1 MLYEIGLENFKP
13 FGAPQAIPCAR
24 LTLIYGPNSGGKSS
38 IIQSL
43 MLLRQT
49 IEDAGPMSS
58 GLITRGRYV
67 DLGSFKSLVHRH
79 NTKRRVAVELSYD
92 RLPIRGAPLG
102 GLPPADQ
109 SRTVRT
115 VFEAAQ
121 SPGSRKRDSSA
132 LASVGYQL
140 RGGAA
145 DLNVTLRRVKGDRAA
160 LSATTP
166 LWQGVGGRAFEW
178 ADAQSRRSLARWD
191 LTMSRAAA
199 ERRRRARPQEAST
212 VAPELPES
220 EVIDALDRHIVLTTG
235 FLPTRLVP
243 KGEAYSDEDLLL
255 ARRRIS
261 GRLLEAMSTEYVALI
276 RSLSYLG
283 PLRVYPERHYV
294 LTGGDK
300 DSVGVRGENT
310 PETLYRHRGRIT
322 NQVNEWFRRFD
333 IPYQLSVDPIG
344 DEVTGDIVMLR
355 LVDERLGIQ
364 VSPSDVGFGIGQL
377 LPILV
382 EGLVAESRILC
393 VEQPEIH
400 LHPRLQAHLGDLL
413 IATSKASSA
422 STRSRANA
430 ANQWIVETHSEA
442 LMLRIQRRIRE
453 GVISPDDVSIVYVEP
468 SGEGGS
474 VVLPLRLDSDG
485 AFMDEWPSGFF
496 EDAYNEML
504 GGPSS

>member
-13 FGAPQAIPCAR
+13 FGAPQTIPCAR

-49 IEDAGPMSS
+49 IEDSGPMTP

-67 DLGSFKSLVHRH
+67 DLGSYKSLVHRH
-79 NTKRRVAVELSYD
+79 NTKRRVTVELSYD
-92 RLPIRGAPLG
+92 RLPMRRTPLG
-102 GLPPADQ
+102 GLPPSDQ

-132 LASVGYQL
+132 LASVGYL
-140 RGGAA
+140 LHGGAA
-145 DLNVTLRRVKGDRAA
+145 DLNVALRRVKGDRSGSSN
-160 LSATTP
+160 SAP
-166 LWQGVGGRAFEW
+166 LWQGVGGRVFEW

-199 ERRRRARPQEAST
+199 ERRRRARPQDETRTASE
-212 VAPELPES
+212 PLES
-220 EVIDALDRHIVLTTG
+220 EVMDALDRHVLLTTG
-235 FLPTRLVP
+235 FLPSRLVP
-243 KGEAYSDEDLLL
+243 KGEAFPDEDLFL
-255 ARRRIS
+255 ARRRLS
-261 GRLLEAMSTEYVALI
+261 GRLLEAMSAEFVALI

-283 PLRVYPERHYV
+283 PLRLYPERHYV
-294 LTGGDK
+294 ITGGDK

-310 PETLYRHRGRIT
+310 PETLYRNRDRIT
-322 NQVNEWFRRFD
+322 SQVNEWFRRFD

-344 DEVTGDIVMLR
+344 NEVAGDIVMMR
-355 LVDERLGIQ
+355 LIDDRLGIQ

-377 LPILV
+377 LPIIV
-382 EGLVAESRILC
+382 EGLAAEGRVLC

-400 LHPRLQAHLGDLL
+400 LHPRLQAHLADLL
-413 IATSKASSA
+413 IATSKASAA
-422 STRSRANA
+422 STKPRAST

-453 GVISPDDVSIVYVEP
+453 GVISPDDVSIVYVQP

-485 AFMDEWPSGFF
+485 SFMDEWPGGFF

-504 GGPSS
+504 GGTSS